1 MHWSGSILELQ
12 LTSEKTSADEP
23 AAPAFSTAAPQAATA
38 PKLQSQEVDAAS
50 DASAEISVLVSDST
64 EIGGELLSSA
74 LRSANCG
81 FRIVKSAVSSWELLD
96 ATNTFEPDVA
106 LVSME
111 LREGRTAG
119 LHALKALRTKVP
131 ATRCILLMDHASR
144 DFMIEALRAGA
155 RGVFLRDSPLQ
166 MLWRCIRAVRKGE
179 IWLSNTDMCHV
190 IELFVAAAVP
200 TWRATGEQDV
210 LSKREKEITMLVT
223 QGYPNREIARQMHI
237 SEHTVKN
244 YLQRIFD
251 KVGVSSRAEL
261 IVRFLTEQ
269 NAQR

>member
-12 LTSEKTSADEP
+12 LTTGKTSADEP
-23 AAPAFSTAAPQAATA
+23 VAPAFSTAASQAATA
-38 PKLQSQEVDAAS
+38 PKLQSQEVNAAPDAP
-50 DASAEISVLVSDST
+50 AEISVLVSDST

-81 FRIVKSAVSSWELLD
+81 FQILRTAVSSRELLD

-144 DFMIEALRAGA
+144 DSMIEALRAGA
-155 RGVFLRDSPLQ
+155 RGIFLRDSPLQ
-166 MLWRCIRAVRKGE
+166 MLWRCIRAVRQGE

-190 IELFVAAAVP
+190 IELFVSAAVP
-200 TWRATGEQDV
+200 TWRAAGEYDGF
-210 LSKREKEITMLVT
+210 SKREQEIVALVT
-223 QGYPNREIARQMHI
+223 KGYSNREVAREVHI

-261 IVRFLTEQ
+261 IVRFLAE
-269 NAQR
+269 NARR